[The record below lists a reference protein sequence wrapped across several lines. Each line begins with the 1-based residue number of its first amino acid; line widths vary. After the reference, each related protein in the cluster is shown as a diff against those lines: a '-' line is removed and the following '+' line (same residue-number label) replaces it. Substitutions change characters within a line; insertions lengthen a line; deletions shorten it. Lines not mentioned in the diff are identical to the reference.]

1 MELMRASPINYF
13 NTHIIPLDFEYFEP
27 RTLKEVLDLLDK
39 LRDKAAIL
47 AGGTDLLVQMKI
59 RRKTPKYLINIKKIP
74 DLTFIKVE
82 EGGLRIGA
90 ATKLRSIEKSNVVR
104 DTYVALYEA
113 IKSMGSVQ
121 IRNMGTIG
129 GNLCNASPAAD
140 TAPPLLVYEAKLRIV
155 SLRGERLVPIN
166 KFFKGPGRT
175 VMEPNELLTEII
187 IPKPPKNSGASFIKI
202 ARTSMDLAKV
212 NVAVLLKLKNSSRTI
227 DDVKIA
233 LGAVAPTPMRAY
245 AAEEYLRGKEFN
257 EDTLRRAG
265 EIASMEI
272 KPITDIRSTAWYRRE
287 VTKIIVKDALE
298 RAFNMLRR

>member
-1 MELMRASPINYF
+1 MRASPINYF

-121 IRNMGTIG
+121 IRNMATIG

>member
-121 IRNMGTIG
+121 IRNMATIG